1 MTSEPLAS
9 LVTSITTKLNEQNRL
24 LQNRSSQNRT
34 WCDRPLT
41 NTHDSATALFIIEDI
56 DLLQSRLGV
65 VKEQN
70 KKLKEIQELRE
81 KYRMQKTRLEQI

>member
-1 MTSEPLAS
+1 
-9 LVTSITTKLNEQNRL
+9 
-24 LQNRSSQNRT
+24 
-34 WCDRPLT
+34 
-41 NTHDSATALFIIEDI
+41 LFIIEDI